1 MFLNEDKQM
10 IEIQVPP
17 GFTQDEF
24 EKLLEDYISQSVIQ
38 TIVSYLKSVADIM
51 DENGLEYMTSTDIR
65 RIALEMTTQVYQPQ

>member
-1 MFLNEDKQM
+1 M

-38 TIVSYLKSVADIM
+38 AIVSYLKSVADIM

-65 RIALEMTTQVYQPQ
+65 RIALEITTQVYQPQ